1 LHPANTMNKRP
12 SPSKMRYLPLVAI
25 ALLLCAV
32 WPAAAQDEAQDEA
45 DANADGPDIAPA
57 AAPAGAADGEADF
70 VFDDDGNLL
79 PKHFN
84 DRTQEAIERGLAFLA
99 NNQATDGSFRN
110 TRDGSTYP
118 VTMTS
123 LAGMAFL
130 AGGNT
135 TSRGPYADNVKKALR
150 YVLANADPNTGII
163 AAGQENGRTM
173 YPHGFGMLF
182 LASAYGMESNPAVRA
197 RMKTVID
204 KGIELIASA
213 QSDLGGW
220 YYTPNSGDEGSVTV
234 TQLQALRAAHNAGF
248 IVPQD
253 TIDAAIHYL
262 ELCRTPEGGIRYS
275 FNSGNSTRLPI
286 SAAAL
291 PCLYSTGDYESEM
304 AEDCLEYVF
313 KSYCLDGN
321 DSQWSKRSGH
331 DFYGHYYAAQAF
343 YQAGDKYWDTYF
355 PTARDQLINM
365 QGQAGRGAWNGDGV
379 GPVYGTAMALTILQ
393 LPYKY
398 LPIYQR

>member
-1 LHPANTMNKRP
+1 MQHDSRAMVRCLAW
-12 SPSKMRYLPLVAI
+12 LCV
-25 ALLLCAV
+25 LLLVSHSAYTQEAAEEAPPP
-32 WPAAAQDEAQDEA
+32 PAADTGDLAEQA
-45 DANADGPDIAPA
+45 
-57 AAPAGAADGEADF
+57 AADGRASLTAEIELA
-70 VFDDDGNLL
+70 FDEDGNLL
-79 PKHFN
+79 PKHF
-84 DRTQEAIERGLAFLA
+84 DARTQLAIERGLAFLA
-99 NNQATDGSFRN
+99 TAQSADGSFRN
-110 TRDGSTYP
+110 AKDGAAYP

-135 TSRGPYADNVKKALR
+135 TSRGTYAENVRKAVR
-150 YVLANADPNTGII
+150 FVLANADPNTGII
-163 AAGQENGRTM
+163 AAGQENGKTM

-182 LASAYGMESNPAVRA
+182 LASAYGMENDPAVRR
-197 RMKTVID
+197 RMRTVID
-204 KGIELIASA
+204 KGIALIGSA
-213 QSDLGGW
+213 QSNLGGW

-248 IVPQD
+248 IVPQ
-253 TIDAAIHYL
+253 TVIDGAIQYL

-291 PCLYSTGDYESEM
+291 PCLYSAGVYESEM
-304 AEDCLEYVF
+304 AKACLAYVF
-313 KSYCLDGN
+313 ESYCLNGN
-321 DSQWSKRSGH
+321 DRQWTKTGGH
-331 DFYGHYYAAQAF
+331 TFYGHYYAAQAF

-355 PTARDQLINM
+355 PVARDQLLQLQGNM
-365 QGQAGRGAWNGDGV
+365 GVGDAAWNGDGV
-379 GPVYGTAMALTILQ
+379 GPVYGTALALTILQ

>member
-1 LHPANTMNKRP
+1 MLNHLHANKRALGP
-12 SPSKMRYLPLVAI
+12 MLILLMISLSSPLAF
-25 ALLLCAV
+25 AQ
-32 WPAAAQDEAQDEA
+32 AAEGQSTTSVTR
-45 DANADGPDIAPA
+45 DA
-57 AAPAGAADGEADF
+57 ETQLT
-70 VFDDDGNLL
+70 FDDQGNLL

-84 DRTQEAIERGLAFLA
+84 ERTQQAIEMGLAYLA
-99 NNQATDGSFRN
+99 NAQSPDGSWRN
-110 TRDGSTYP
+110 TSDGSTYP

-135 TSRGPYADNVKKALR
+135 TSRGPYANHVRRAAR
-150 YVLANADPNTGII
+150 YVLAQADPSTGII
-163 AAGQENGRTM
+163 AAGAENGRTM
-173 YPHGFGMLF
+173 YPHGFAMLF
-182 LASAYGMESNPAVRA
+182 LASAYGMENDQGVRD

-204 KGIELIASA
+204 KGIDLIASA
-213 QSDLGGW
+213 QSNLGGW

-248 IVPQD
+248 VVPED
-253 TIDAAIHYL
+253 IIDQAIQYL
-262 ELCRTPEGGIRYS
+262 ELCRTPEGGIRYA

-291 PCLYSTGDYESEM
+291 PCMYSAGDYESEM
-304 AEDCLEYVF
+304 AEACLAYVF
-313 KSYCLDGN
+313 QAYCLDGSG
-321 DSQWSKRSGH
+321 DQFSKRSGH

-355 PTARDQLINM
+355 PKTRDQLINM
-365 QGQAGRGAWNGDGV
+365 QSEGMWNGDGV